1 MTGDEDRNKKS
12 YRSKLQSSLK
22 ARPALLS
29 GSHLRCEG
37 QYITE
42 MDFPVKRKLIL
53 SNEFGFYFPLPCLCL
68 EISLVYFKKLC
79 TCMSVTKT
87 LS

>member
-29 GSHLRCEG
+29 EVCSHLRHEG
-37 QYITE
+37 QLNLARTDSTE
-42 MDFPVKRKLIL
+42 
-53 SNEFGFYFPLPCLCL
+53 
-68 EISLVYFKKLC
+68 
-79 TCMSVTKT
+79 SVPR
-87 LS
+87 